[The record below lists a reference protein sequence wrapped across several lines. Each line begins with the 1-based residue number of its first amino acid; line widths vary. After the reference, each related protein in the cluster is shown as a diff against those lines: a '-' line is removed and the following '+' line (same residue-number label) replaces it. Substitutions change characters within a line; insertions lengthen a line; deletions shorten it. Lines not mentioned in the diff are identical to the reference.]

1 LQENRLRPRSFRVT
15 RWAAALSVGTLL
27 LELPVAGRGAS
38 TPRSFAAEVAPL
50 FARYCV
56 ECHGPGKSHASLRLD
71 SYEGVLRG
79 GDAGPAVVAADPE
92 ESLLV
97 AKIERRDRP
106 AMPPRRRLPKAA
118 VASIREWIASGAAP

>member
-1 LQENRLRPRSFRVT
+1 MQENRRRPRSFRVT
-15 RWAAALSVGTLL
+15 RWVAALSVAAVLPA
-27 LELPVAGRGAS
+27 LPVPGRGAPA
-38 TPRSFAAEVAPL
+38 PRSFAAEVAPL

-56 ECHGPGKSHASLRLD
+56 ACHGPRKSHASLRLD

-79 GDAGPAVVAADPE
+79 GDAGPAVVAADSE

-118 VASIREWIASGAAP
+118 VALIREWIASGAAP